1 MTQGRSLAVAVLI
14 LVLAVA
20 VWIVLG
26 GGRGDDV
33 VGGGA
38 AGGGD
43 APLAVAEAP
52 AASPPPAASGG
63 GVERT
68 RTEIVPEAGSVVEAE
83 RGSRSIRMT
92 GRCVAAESGEPLAGC
107 VVTLSGWRTNSAD
120 VVRHGLPEWQ
130 DPEPVVTGA
139 DGVFVMEFP
148 DVAPWQYALRI
159 RKEGRVDRRGRW
171 STDLTA
177 DTPRDFGDVLLASGV
192 VVRGRVVDGIGQP
205 VMSATVHVNGLP
217 GSDLENP
224 GRTVGAQALSGED
237 GAFAFDSALPAGN
250 WPVDVRRDG
259 FLYAGDEVLVVP
271 EDRSV
276 VEVLLSMKATPWVA
290 GHVRLADGT
299 PVEHATVEAEDGV
312 DGWMATDRTA
322 EDGSFRIHA
331 TNDAREAFP
340 LSVEGIGIEPL
351 RSEERFEWGQEG
363 IVLTV
368 WPALALELTVIEA
381 GSGAPVNDY
390 AVKCHAVDARS
401 STEKELRLGGERADG
416 RLTVDGIARG
426 ENLLTVVPKDP
437 ALRIAGPLSFT
448 ATDAGVEPMTVEVE
462 RMQPLRVRVVR
473 PGGAPVEGARVQAV
487 DTPLEDPRQM
497 VVDERD
503 ARTSFFGSSNTRWPN
518 AVASAETAADGIAA
532 LHWPATLE
540 EGSLR
545 VEDAGRVS
553 IHEAVR
559 PLQQAQ
565 PIEVVIGGIGRVH
578 GTLRHP
584 LVGSGRIGLTCREE
598 PPVSHAFTELE
609 LDGAGVFEAEI
620 PTGEYRLFLTQF
632 VTWSDATS
640 SSSGWDT
647 LEPELARFVIE
658 DGVTTELEV
667 DGAALAF
674 GSLRGRVTLDGQ
686 PYVGPLS
693 LNHRPPVERPMSW
706 GLHSVVRTDTQGRF
720 VTQDLPPGRYTVA
733 LGTPDGGDAFPYLEH
748 PDAVELAAGE
758 TAQHDYA
765 FARRTLVLRILA
777 PDTGAPLADTE
788 FRLGTPGEDR
798 RFRTDSAG
806 RLRIEDAPLTP
817 FRLVSFLP
825 SGDRLLVGPI
835 SPPTD
840 ESESEVEVTATRG
853 E

>member
-1 MTQGRSLAVAVLI
+1 MAQGRNLAVAVLI

-52 AASPPPAASGG
+52 VASPPPAASGG
-63 GVERT
+63 GVA
-68 RTEIVPEAGSVVEAE
+68 RTETEVESEAETEERPE

-107 VVTLSGWRTNSAD
+107 EVELSGWRTNSSD
-120 VVRHGLPEWQ
+120 VARHGLPEWQ

-139 DGVFVMEFP
+139 DGVFVLEFP
-148 DVAPWQYALRI
+148 DVAPWQYALLI

-177 DTPRDFGDVLLASGV
+177 DTPRDFGDVPLERGV
-192 VVRGRVVDGIGQP
+192 VVSGRVVDEVAQAVAG
-205 VMSATVHVNGLP
+205 ARVHVNGLP
-217 GSDLENP
+217 GADLENP
-224 GRTVGAQALSGED
+224 AATGSASASSDEGGH
-237 GAFAFDSALPAGN
+237 FAFESALPAGN
-250 WPVDVRRDG
+250 WPVDVRRVG
-259 FLYAGDEVLVVP
+259 FLYAGEEVLVIP
-271 EDRSV
+271 EGRAAFDV
-276 VEVLLSMKATPWVA
+276 VLTMKASPWIS
-290 GHVRLADGT
+290 GWVRLPDGT
-299 PVEHATVEAEDGV
+299 PVERVRVEAEDGV
-312 DGWMATDRTA
+312 SGWMATALTA
-322 EDGSFRIHA
+322 EDGRFRIHA
-331 TNDAREAFP
+331 TNEQREPFP
-340 LSVEGIGIEPL
+340 LSVVGDGIEPL
-351 RSEERFEWGQEG
+351 WRTDEQYEWGQQG
-363 IVLTV
+363 IVVVVQPSL
-368 WPALALELTVIEA
+368 ALALTVVEA
-381 GSGAPVNDY
+381 GSGTPVTDY
-390 AVKCHAVDARS
+390 AVKCHADAARS
-401 STEKELRLGGERADG
+401 STERELRLGGEHPDG
-416 RLTVDGIARG
+416 KVTVGAIARG
-426 ENLLTVVPKDP
+426 ENLLTVVPADP
-437 ALRIAGPLSFT
+437 ALQVAGPLRFT
-448 ATDAGVEPMTVEVE
+448 VTGDHVEPMTVEVE
-462 RMQPLRVRVVR
+462 RMQPLQVRVLR
-473 PGGAPVEGARVQAV
+473 PGGEPVADAKV
-487 DTPLEDPRQM
+487 DAIDRPMEDPRQIALTLRDGRM
-497 VVDERD
+497 EVWGSGLENYPVVL
-503 ARTSFFGSSNTRWPN
+503 
-518 AVASAETAADGIAA
+518 ASAATSADGLAM
-532 LHWPATLE
+532 LHWPPDLV
-540 EGSLR
+540 EGTVR
-545 VEDAGRVS
+545 VGSAGRVS
-553 IHEAVR
+553 VHPVVR
-559 PLQQAQ
+559 PLDGAQ
-565 PIEVVIGGIGRVH
+565 PLEVVIGGIGRVH

-609 LDGAGVFEAEI
+609 LDDAGVFEAEI

-632 VTWSDATS
+632 VTWSDVTS

-647 LEPELARFVIE
+647 LEPQLARFVIE

-674 GSLRGRVTLDGQ
+674 GSLRGTVTLDGQ

-693 LNHRPPVERPMSW
+693 LNRRPPVERPMSW

-720 VTQDLPPGRYTVA
+720 VAEDLPPGRYTVA
-733 LGTPDGGDAFPYLEH
+733 LGTPDGGAEPPYLEH
-748 PDAVELAAGE
+748 PDAVDLAAGE
-758 TAQHDYA
+758 AAEHDYA
-765 FARRTLVLRILA
+765 FARRTLVLRILD

-806 RLRIEDAPLTP
+806 LLRIEDAPLAP

-840 ESESEVEVTATRG
+840 EQSELEVTAQRQD
-853 E
+853 